1 MQACGQDWLMGRT
14 GPEGGPGKRRQEGR
28 EEEGGRGR
36 EGVNEEPLALRAANV
51 MGKMGNKGSSAEERE
66 AVSTQVVFHLRLHL
80 TTCNKSYC
88 PGLPQTD

>member
-1 MQACGQDWLMGRT
+1 MDRAKGDR
-14 GPEGGPGKRRQEGR
+14 K